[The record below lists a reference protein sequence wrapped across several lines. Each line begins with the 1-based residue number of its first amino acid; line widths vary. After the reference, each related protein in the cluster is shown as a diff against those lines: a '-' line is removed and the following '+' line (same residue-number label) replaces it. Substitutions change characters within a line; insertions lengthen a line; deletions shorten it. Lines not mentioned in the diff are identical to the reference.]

1 MLKKST
7 PVTDISELRKS
18 FLKDDALVC
27 KSLMLSN
34 TALDNAA
41 FDPIAS
47 GKMDFKFSKEI
58 KTLEVTN
65 QKASG
70 RCWLFAALNFL
81 REKTAA
87 KLNVENIEFS
97 QNYVAFFDKLEK
109 INYFLESIIDTA
121 DREITDRTVSFI
133 LETGIADGGQWDMLV
148 SLINKYGIVPK
159 AAMPETYMSS
169 NTGLMNRM
177 INMKLREMAAQLR
190 NAYRSGED
198 VSKIKEEMLSKM
210 YESLVICFGMPP
222 DSFDFEY
229 TDKDDNYH
237 IERHLDPKSFY
248 DKYVGV
254 DLSEYVSI
262 INAPTSDKPFYS
274 TFTVKYLGNV
284 VENDNIRYLNVPMDI
299 LKDLIIKQLNDDEVV
314 WFGSDVGKFG
324 ERKEGI
330 WDIDSFGYDKILG
343 YPLSISKED
352 QLDYRDSAMTHAM
365 LITGYN
371 MGEDGSPD
379 RWKIE
384 NSWGDERGKKGYY
397 IIGKK
402 WFDQYVYQAV
412 INKKHLSDDLL
423 EDLQKKPIELDPWDP
438 MGSLAK

>member
-159 AAMPETYMSS
+159 AAMPETYMRAPFSS
-169 NTGLMNRM
+169 V
-177 INMKLREMAAQLR
+177 QFS
-190 NAYRSGED
+190 RS
-198 VSKIKEEMLSKM
+198 V
-210 YESLVICFGMPP
+210 
-222 DSFDFEY
+222 
-229 TDKDDNYH
+229 
-237 IERHLDPKSFY
+237 
-248 DKYVGV
+248 
-254 DLSEYVSI
+254 
-262 INAPTSDKPFYS
+262 
-274 TFTVKYLGNV
+274 
-284 VENDNIRYLNVPMDI
+284 
-299 LKDLIIKQLNDDEVV
+299 
-314 WFGSDVGKFG
+314 
-324 ERKEGI
+324 
-330 WDIDSFGYDKILG
+330 
-343 YPLSISKED
+343 
-352 QLDYRDSAMTHAM
+352 
-365 LITGYN
+365 
-371 MGEDGSPD
+371 
-379 RWKIE
+379 
-384 NSWGDERGKKGYY
+384 
-397 IIGKK
+397 
-402 WFDQYVYQAV
+402 
-412 INKKHLSDDLL
+412 LSDS
-423 EDLQKKPIELDPWDP
+423 
-438 MGSLAK
+438 M